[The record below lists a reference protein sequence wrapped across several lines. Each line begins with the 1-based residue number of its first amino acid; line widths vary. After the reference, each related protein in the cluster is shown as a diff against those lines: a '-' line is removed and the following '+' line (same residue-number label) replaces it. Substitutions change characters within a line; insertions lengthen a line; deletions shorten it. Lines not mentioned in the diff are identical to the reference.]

1 MERSFIPH
9 FYSGT
14 SGIVL
19 PFPKSQ
25 FPEPFRNSDRLTYYS
40 SLYNSLE
47 VNSSFYRVPKL
58 STVYK
63 WALSVP
69 DDFRFTFKLWEGI
82 THKKQLEFD
91 EKDVEHF
98 LTVIGQVGTK
108 KGCLLIQLPPSR
120 GNEYIGQLEKLLK
133 TIRKMDVNEWKIA
146 VEFRNNSW
154 YDQSTMDVLK
164 SFNAALVVHDMPESA
179 TPPVVHS
186 TDFMYVR
193 FHGPTG
199 KYDGGYNKEYLDNC
213 SISLSNWVKEGKEV
227 YVYFNNTIGD
237 ALKNLDDLNQLVL
250 TKQKS
255 NA

>member
-1 MERSFIPH
+1 MEKLTAHH

-25 FPEPFRNSDRLTYYS
+25 FPEPFKNSDRLTYYA
-40 SLYNSLE
+40 SLFNSLE
-47 VNSSFYRVPKL
+47 VNSSFYRIPKL

-82 THKKQLEFD
+82 THKKRLEFD
-91 EKDVEHF
+91 EKDVERF
-98 LTVIGQVGTK
+98 LTVIGQVGVK
-108 KGCLLIQLPPSR
+108 KGCLLIQLPPGTGIDHIS
-120 GNEYIGQLEKLLK
+120 QLEKLLES
-133 TIRKMDVNEWKIA
+133 IRSTDPSGWKIA

-154 YDQSTMDVLK
+154 YDQSALTLLS
-164 SFNAALVVHDMPESA
+164 SFGAALVVHDMPQSA
-179 TPPVVHS
+179 TPPVIHS
-186 TDFMYVR
+186 SEFMYVR

-199 KYDGGYNKEYLDNC
+199 KYDSGYSKEYLNSC
-213 SISLSNWVKEGKEV
+213 SISLRNWVNEGKEV

-237 ALKNLDDLNQLVL
+237 ALQNLNELNSLMEI
-250 TKQKS
+250 KFES
-255 NA
+255 HA